1 MGMVHLSHYCP
12 FGKRHLL
19 LQNTLHHSTALFTF
33 KYLNFAMKASWFAKE
48 VGLTSNE
55 NDNKTKYILTKHYN
69 VMVTPAESIRKK
81 RKQKDRFVR

>member
-1 MGMVHLSHYCP
+1 
-12 FGKRHLL
+12 
-19 LQNTLHHSTALFTF
+19 
-33 KYLNFAMKASWFAKE
+33 MKASWFAKE

-69 VMVTPAESIRKK
+69 VMVTPAESIMKK